1 MNDKEIRERQNLE
14 CEALEAIFM
23 VNRPLYIYI
32 FIYLNH
38 YNINISVCKHLLSLF
53 CKILKLHL

>member
-32 FIYLNH
+32 FIY
-38 YNINISVCKHLLSLF
+38 
-53 CKILKLHL
+53 